1 MSEISDISAATSSR
15 SKRLRFRPAKKQKQ
29 GKAGSDHPAAG
40 SESKSSS
47 ILTLSRRNKHMKS
60 QDKGLSEDLTSPTS
74 LTAPDGIGGSDSSA
88 DAAIR
93 FSGQGV
99 TFKAKLIGVDPVT
112 GPRGDQMCKN
122 AMTRLKA
129 IVKGT
134 GGHKRK
140 IVLSISMDGL
150 KLLDEKSREEISH
163 HPIPLISYISRDTS
177 DNRAFGFVYGSP
189 SEGHQFIGLKTEKA
203 AIPVMQTIADLF
215 TFVYEQRKREK
226 SIAKDSSSSS
236 VPSAATSARTTG
248 PHESAATVL
257 QFGAKEEFSTE
268 KVNAAWSRTEPS
280 NPRVL
285 KSASATG
292 SPSTGSV
299 IMPLPPPAGRMSDSL
314 SSRTSTMNSMQSS
327 DVLNELRSM
336 RHVINSVRDA
346 SANDGSNS
354 RYATW
359 ESFNEN
365 DANDTISQYNNSQVS
380 SASSP
385 RPNFDINSRSGTL
398 RMGSDTSPDFS
409 VLSQQKTFNSPRP
422 QHPGIGLPAG
432 FMVPSPPSSPRSTS
446 SRSGRLRRNRGLD
459 QPNHVALPPVS
470 GHSFSSQSSSG
481 AYESRP
487 LPPPLTHM
495 FPGTAAFPN
504 HSEPDLFSEKSDKFE
519 VNFDAVFSNSSRAA
533 ATPLA
538 PPPKQPVAAPN
549 PGPSD
554 PNDRYACFQEIQNL
568 DTFPSIFDHPSSS
581 SDSDTFVG
589 SPGKS
594 KSVIT
599 PAAGHSVVHSD
610 APKSAIGQDSD
621 LFGSSNWSAPPQAC
635 AISFPPPLVPV
646 PVNQVRG
653 QINEVPKEG
662 IVHQAGDGDTRV
674 TNRSA
679 STSSGGK
686 AVLKDVATSP
696 GTPPHVTSHNELSQH
711 DASSRNDSSHDP
723 FSSLDLKDFRHP
735 ASSSGSSNSNV
746 DSSLFFQV
754 CLPSFSCVSSFN
766 CSLT

>member
-1 MSEISDISAATSSR
+1 MTMESDAMSEISDISSATTSTR

-29 GKAGSDHPAAG
+29 GK
-40 SESKSSS
+40 SENPPVSESTSKSSS
-47 ILTLSRRNKHMKS
+47 ILSLSRRNKQMKS
-60 QDKGLSEDLTSPTS
+60 QEKGMSEDLTSPTS
-74 LTAPDGIGGSDSSA
+74 LTAPDGMNDTSA

-134 GGHKRK
+134 GSHKRK

-150 KLLDEKSREEISH
+150 KLLDEKSGEEISH

-177 DNRAFGFVYGSP
+177 DNRAFGFVFGSP

-226 SIAKDSSSSS
+226 SLAKDSSSSS
-236 VPSAATSARTTG
+236 ARASHDS
-248 PHESAATVL
+248 PAVL
-257 QFGAKEEFSTE
+257 SFGAKEEFSTE

-280 NPRVL
+280 SSTGSSHRVL
-285 KSASATG
+285 KSASATA
-292 SPSTGSV
+292 SPSTGSG
-299 IMPLPPPAGRMSDSL
+299 ILPLPLPPPAGRMSESL

-327 DVLNELRSM
+327 DALNELRAM

-346 SANDGSNS
+346 SANDGSHS

-365 DANDTISQYNNSQVS
+365 DANDTISQFNSQVS
-380 SASSP
+380 SAPSP
-385 RPNFDINSRSGTL
+385 RSNFDMNSRSATL
-398 RMGSDTSPDFS
+398 RTGSDASSDFS
-409 VLSQQKTFNSPRP
+409 VLTQQKSFNSQRM
-422 QHPGIGLPAG
+422 PGIGLPVAVH
-432 FMVPSPPSSPRSTS
+432 VPSPPSSPRSTS
-446 SRSGRLRRNRGLD
+446 SRSGRLRRTRGLD
-459 QPNHVALPPVS
+459 QPNQVFLPPVT
-470 GHSFSSQSSSG
+470 GNSFSSSQSS

-495 FPGTAAFPN
+495 FPGTASSFPTR
-504 HSEPDLFSEKSDKFE
+504 SEPDLFSDKSDKFE
-519 VNFDAVFSNSSRAA
+519 VNFDAVFSKPS
-533 ATPLA
+533 
-538 PPPKQPVAAPN
+538 
-549 PGPSD
+549 PGPSGAPLTPPVKQAVAPPNAGSAD

-568 DTFPSIFDHPSSS
+568 DAFPSIFDNPSSS

-594 KSVIT
+594 QSQSVIA
-599 PAAGHSVVHSD
+599 PATGPPVTRNEVD
-610 APKSAIGQDSD
+610 KNLDSD

-646 PVNQVRG
+646 PVARG
-653 QINEVPKEG
+653 PTDENKVPTAG
-662 IVHQAGDGDTRV
+662 IARRADAARV
-674 TNRSA
+674 TNQNP
-679 STSSGGK
+679 STTSK
-686 AVLKDVATSP
+686 AILKDVATSP
-696 GTPPHVTSHNELSQH
+696 GTPPHVTSHNGSSQQH
-711 DASSRNDSSHDP
+711 DASTRNDSSDDP
-723 FSSLDLKDFRHP
+723 FSSLDLKDLHHP
-735 ASSSGSSNSNV
+735 PVSGKV

-754 CLPSFSCVSSFN
+754 CCLHESG
-766 CSLT
+766 